1 MSRAD
6 GDCSVGLT
14 PASQR
19 RENSFLAAVSRA
31 MLFQPLLDDL
41 FERFGGNR
49 RLLKDPFEILPLDRT
64 VHSRFICATCGQM
77 FDSEEALDAHN
88 REMHPE
94 KQQGPTK

>member
-1 MSRAD
+1 MKGVNEMIPDQLR
-6 GDCSVGLT
+6 CSECGATFNT
-14 PASQR
+14 PAEL
-19 RENSFLAAVSRA
+19 ENH
-31 MLFQPLLDDL
+31 
-41 FERFGGNR
+41 N
-49 RLLKDPFEILPLDRT
+49 RT